1 MDKKTFLKTINDC
14 FKRQG
19 CFKVKRKYVFRTQN
33 TFVAFM
39 VIRSDYC
46 DCYYIDYNFVVKGAH
61 PDVTIE
67 TVSERDFDMVLQ
79 PRLKLADGSVELKP
93 EDLSQRV
100 FELNLNASISHIL
113 KQMQSRDLD
122 YIRALLKP
130 DRDYAISKVAA
141 QFLGLKQY

>member
-1 MDKKTFLKTINDC
+1 MDKKDFLKTINDC

-19 CFKVKRKYVFRTQN
+19 CFKVKRKYVFRMQN
-33 TFVAFM
+33 MFVAFM

-61 PDVTIE
+61 PNVTVE
-67 TVSERDFDMVLQ
+67 TVSERDFDMVVQ
-79 PRLKLADGSVELKP
+79 PRLKLADGSVRLKP

-100 FELNLNASISHIL
+100 FEQNLNASISHVL
-113 KQMQSRDLD
+113 KQMQSMDLD

-130 DRDYAISKVAA
+130 GREYEISRVAA
-141 QFLGLKQY
+141 LVLGLKHY